1 MASPRKRTIATISA
15 SLLVGMGGGVGA
27 GLAVDQGTAT
37 TRVVAAPSASVAPA
51 ASTSGAL
58 TVNAVYSRAKQGVVD
73 IQVTTASGRA
83 EGSGFVIDSRGDIVT
98 NNHVVDGSR
107 TLAVSFADGTH
118 ASASVVGTDPSSD
131 LAVIRVSGV
140 EASELRPLT
149 LGDSSKA
156 AVGSGVVA
164 IGSPYGLEGSVTVG
178 VISALGR
185 SIQAPNHNT
194 IAGAIQTDASINHGN
209 SGGPL
214 LDSSGRVIGV
224 NSQIES
230 DSGDNSG
237 VGFAVPSNTVQR
249 VVKAILAGGQ
259 VQHAYLGIQVTDGSG
274 GAEVGD
280 VAAGSPAAD
289 AGLQQGDVVTAVDGT
304 AVTGADALVGAVQA
318 HSPGDALTLTVTR
331 GGNSRSVRVTLTD
344 RPAASP
350 S

>member
-1 MASPRKRTIATISA
+1 MTSPRKRTIATISA

-37 TRVVAAPSASVAPA
+37 TRVVAARSASVAPA

-58 TVNAVYSRAKQGVVD
+58 TVNAVYRRAKQGVVD

-107 TLAVSFADGTH
+107 ALAVSFADGTH

-140 EASELRPLT
+140 DASELRPLT

-156 AVGSGVVA
+156 AVGAGVVA

-194 IAGAIQTDASINHGN
+194 IAGAIQTDAPINHGN

-249 VVKAILAGGQ
+249 VVKQILAGNS
-259 VQHAYLGIQVTDGSG
+259 VQHSFLGVSLSDGSSG
-274 GAEVGD
+274 G
-280 VAAGSPAAD
+280 
-289 AGLQQGDVVTAVDGT
+289 
-304 AVTGADALVGAVQA
+304 ALVGAVT
-318 HSPGDALTLTVTR
+318 SG
-331 GGNSRSVRVTLTD
+331 S
-344 RPAASP
+344 PAAAAG
-350 S
+350 